1 MNSPQPEERGDSAE
15 GPALATE
22 GQDVL
27 AVEGAILHPDLEL
40 PAVLQ
45 EGDVAHHGDGRIHI
59 QAQALGGENGAE
71 CEDDTTLA
79 FVHAMQANIKTVYV
93 ALFGCLIR
101 RAISEFHVS

>member
-1 MNSPQPEERGDSAE
+1 MNRPSVLQPEERGDAAE
-15 GPALATE
+15 GTDVAAE

-71 CEDDTTLA
+71 CEDDTT
-79 FVHAMQANIKTVYV
+79 FVHMHAGQFKNGLCST
-93 ALFGCLIR
+93 F
-101 RAISEFHVS
+101 